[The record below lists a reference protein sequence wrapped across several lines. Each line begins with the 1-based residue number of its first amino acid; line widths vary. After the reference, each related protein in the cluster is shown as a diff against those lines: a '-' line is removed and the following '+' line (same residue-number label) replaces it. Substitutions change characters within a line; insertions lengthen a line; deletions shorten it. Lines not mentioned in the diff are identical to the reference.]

1 MTRAAS
7 PDHAAHDELLLAR
20 FFGDDLGERERR
32 QAVDLVASCPDCATF
47 VADLE
52 AISGATAALPVPP
65 RPRDFSLTEADA
77 ARLRRGR
84 ATRLFG
90 WLGRTR
96 ALGGSMAAVGL
107 AGFVVVGAL
116 SLTAMTAT
124 SAPAAAPNAP
134 EFNAAA
140 PDSGAGTGDRANL
153 QTQSTAH
160 GNGGD
165 DSVTD
170 AHASPAVGLATTIA
184 SPLLRSEGPLALGT
198 ASGGPTALP
207 TAGPVVGFGPSAAP
221 VAAGPSAAP
230 SARPPA
236 GDNSD
241 GTNEQGTGKVA
252 AIASEGPVASK
263 GVEAPGSVSEPQD
276 WRGALMVAFA
286 ALMALG
292 LVVLLASP
300 LISRAARRR

>member
-1 MTRAAS
+1 MTRAAP

-32 QAVDLVASCPDCATF
+32 QVVDLIASCPDCALF

-52 AISGATAALPVPP
+52 AIAGATGALPVPP
-65 RPRDFSLTEADA
+65 RPCDFALSEADA
-77 ARLRRGR
+77 ARLGRRSR

-140 PDSGAGTGDRANL
+140 PNSGAGTGDRTDL
-153 QTQSTAH
+153 QTQATDH

-170 AHASPAVGLATTIA
+170 AQASPAVGLATAIA
-184 SPLLRSEGPLALGT
+184 SPLLRSGGPLALGT
-198 ASGGPTALP
+198 ASEGPTALP
-207 TAGPVVGFGPSAAP
+207 TAGPVGY
-221 VAAGPSAAP
+221 GPSAAP

-236 GDNSD
+236 GDNAD

-252 AIASEGPVASK
+252 AIASAGPVATT
-263 GVEAPGSVSEPQD
+263 GVEAPGSVGQPQD

-292 LVVLLASP
+292 LVVLLVAP